1 MGGRKRVGRKE
12 GSEAWVLDDA
22 GHRTVLTPQLVQDL
36 LSHAE
41 RGYWPAMCALLC
53 RVAPE
58 TLQRWLERGVE
69 EDAIEPYRSFAEA
82 FVMAELEVC
91 AELEDKLRDIALGKV
106 GPLERGEAGPDA
118 GVIQWLLVNRYS
130 QLWRG
135 GGVSATQIVLTGT
148 SSKTLRA
155 KAEAF
160 LKSLPQEH
168 QQRARA
174 EGLSLPA

>member
-1 MGGRKRVGRKE
+1 M
-12 GSEAWVLDDA
+12 
-22 GHRTVLTPQLVQDL
+22 
-36 LSHAE
+36 
-41 RGYWPAMCALLC
+41 
-53 RVAPE
+53 
-58 TLQRWLERGVE
+58 LERG
-69 EDAIEPYRSFAEA
+69 D
-82 FVMAELEVC
+82 
-91 AELEDKLRDIALGKV
+91 
-106 GPLERGEAGPDA
+106 AGPDA
-118 GVIQWLLVNRYS
+118 SVIQWLLVNRYS

-174 EGLSLPA
+174 DGLALPV